1 MDCNKIDRDE
11 LIDRFIRN
19 ELSDQEAVIFEEHL
33 LSCAVCRNELMER
46 EEIINAIQKY
56 SAGETFRTGG
66 HKGDLLKKHF
76 FIFWYVAA
84 AAGVAL
90 VVGLFLLP
98 NRDTPSRSS
107 QIALEEIQ
115 TDTLKAPQPAE
126 DDVPG
131 LTEKSEEEVIIIP
144 KKEITYL
151 AEYQAYPFY
160 ENQIG
165 INIRSGNLTVESPAD
180 SVECISGSSVEVR
193 FRGVENDSLFLAILN
208 NSGVVLREDKIAS
221 PYIICMQFPKG
232 LYYWQLTDDEETLHT
247 GKIYIR

>member
-11 LIDRFIRN
+11 LIDRYIRN
-19 ELSDQEAVIFEEHL
+19 ELSDRETAIFEEHL
-33 LSCAVCRNELMER
+33 LSCAVCRNELTER

-66 HKGDLLKKHF
+66 NQEDLSKKRL
-76 FIFWYVAA
+76 FIFWYIAA

-98 NRDTPSRSS
+98 NRHTTSGSS
-107 QIALEEIQ
+107 QIASEEIQ
-115 TDTLKAPQPAE
+115 TDTIKSPQPAE
-126 DDVPG
+126 DDVPV
-131 LTEKSEEEVIIIP
+131 LTENSELA
-144 KKEITYL
+144 YL

-165 INIRSGNLTVESPAD
+165 ISLRSGNLTVESPAD
-180 SVECISGSSVEVR
+180 SVDCIPGSSVEFR
-193 FRGVENDSLFLAILN
+193 FRGAENDSLFLAILN
-208 NSGVVLREDKIAS
+208 NSGELLREDKIAS
-221 PYIICMQFPKG
+221 PYILCMQFSKG
-232 LYYWQLTDDEETLHT
+232 LYYWQLTDEEETLHT

>member
-11 LIDRFIRN
+11 LIDRYIRN
-19 ELSDQEAVIFEEHL
+19 ELSDQETLIFEEHL
-33 LSCAVCRNELMER
+33 LSCTVCRNELTER

-56 SAGETFRTGG
+56 SAGETFHTGK
-66 HKGDLLKKHF
+66 HKKDLQKKPLF
-76 FIFWYVAA
+76 SFWYVAA

-98 NRDTPSRSS
+98 NRDRPSGSS
-107 QIALEEIQ
+107 QIAFEEIQ
-115 TDTLKAPQPAE
+115 KDTIKSPQPLE
-126 DDVPG
+126 DDVPV
-131 LTEKSEEEVIIIP
+131 LTENSEEEVTIVPP
-144 KKEITYL
+144 KKLAYL

-165 INIRSGNLTVESPAD
+165 IHIRSGNLTVESPAD
-180 SVECISGSSVEVR
+180 SVDCIPGSSVEFR
-193 FRGVENDSLFLAILN
+193 FRGAENDSLFLAILN
-208 NSGVVLREDKIAS
+208 NSGELLREDKIDS
-221 PYIICMQFPKG
+221 PYILCMQFSKG